1 MADEDDIET
10 GNPRDKL
17 RQQSAHYLVL
27 PDLVTHFAEYAT
39 GAFARVIAELNNMYP
54 GGLGKAKEK
63 ALEELK
69 KANVDADRITRA
81 AASKSKLNLFVA
93 LTRDELMTLDRLRRE
108 TKSTHFPIYKVWAD
122 PKLRPF
128 AGKPL
133 RTIKADACL
142 ATFGSH
148 GRDIVVAVADSGI
161 DGDHEHFKKFA
172 NLEKLPDGLEHCD
185 FTDDAAEDG
194 ASALVDEYGHGTHV
208 AGIIAGCFSAKKEG
222 AVTVL
227 REQHVVDEE
236 APGDEGG
243 TITVPRDNTEPVELR
258 GVAPEAKLLSLKVLD
273 GDGSG
278 HASNLIAAL
287 EHVFDLN
294 DSGRKT
300 KVHCLNLSLGYP
312 FEAEWYAA
320 GQSPL
325 CVAVTRLVRS
335 GVVVVAA
342 AGNDGSIKMQ
352 FGGSTREKRIG
363 LAQSIND
370 PGNAE
375 AAITVGSTHGE
386 SPHLYGVSYFSSRG
400 PTADGRMKPD
410 LLAPGERILSCTPRA
425 VAERILAK
433 NNVDGWNRASAC
445 YREDT
450 GTSMAA
456 PHVAGAVAAFLSVQ
470 NEFIGRPDEVKRVFM
485 STCTDLGRT
494 REFQGAGLIDMM
506 RAIQSV

>member
-1 MADEDDIET
+1 MAEE
-10 GNPRDKL
+10 GNAESGDFRDKL
-17 RQQSAHYLVL
+17 RRQSAHWLVL
-27 PDLVTHFAEYAT
+27 PELFEHFEDYAQD
-39 GAFARVIAELNNMYP
+39 GRVRVIAELNIMFK
-54 GGLGKAKEK
+54 GGLEA
-63 ALEELK
+63 A
-69 KANVDADRITRA
+69 RA
-81 AASKSKLNLFVA
+81 AALAVLAAANIDSKRLRQARQTPSKLNLFLS
-93 LTRDELMTLDRLRRE
+93 LTLAELRTLDQLKRGRRPDP
-108 TKSTHFPIYKVWAD
+108 FPIYKVWAD
-122 PKLRPF
+122 QKLKPF

-142 ATFGSH
+142 ATFNAH

-161 DGDHEHFKKFA
+161 DGRHAHFVQYK
-172 NLEKLPDGLEHCD
+172 NLENLPDGLRHCD
-185 FTDDAAEDG
+185 FSKDG
-194 ASALVDEYGHGTHV
+194 KSHGRSALRDEYGHGTHV
-208 AGIIAGCFSAKKEG
+208 AGIIAGSYMAQGEG
-222 AVTVL
+222 AVTIL
-227 REQHVVDEE
+227 RQEHIEDSEHL
-236 APGDEGG
+236 GDEGETQ
-243 TITVPRDNTEPVELR
+243 TIAEHNKSPIELR

-273 GDGSG
+273 ADGSG
-278 HASNLIAAL
+278 YASNLIAAL
-287 EHVFDLN
+287 EYVFDLN

-312 FEAEWYAA
+312 FEAAWYAA
-320 GQSPL
+320 GQSPV

-342 AGNDGSIKMQ
+342 AGNDGSIMLQ
-352 FGGSTREKRIG
+352 PEGAGRAKRIG

-410 LLAPGERILSCTPRA
+410 LLAPGERILSCSPRSA
-425 VAERILAK
+425 VERQVRTAPGTRITAESI
-433 NNVDGWNRASAC
+433 C
-445 YREDT
+445 YREES

-470 NEFIGRPDEVKRVFM
+470 NEFIGRPEEVKKVFM
-485 STCTDLGRT
+485 DTCTDLGRT